1 MVEVWGTNV
10 YLNPQNT
17 KLTGPVLVHNSLG
30 AADTDLGTKW
40 MLPYHA
46 SLTTDGSGNVTIIDA
61 DGTQRV
67 FTKDATSTPQTYTAN
82 KEDAVLISTRSK
94 TVEVCSRAPF
104 LPAPRGSS
112 LEPRR
117 REMNEVNRGSGIE
130 GYCEFADIFNATQ

>member
-1 MVEVWGTNV
+1 MSLEVAAVSLAVEVGGGTNV
-10 YLNPQNT
+10 YLNPRNT
-17 KLTGPVLVHNSLG
+17 KLSGPVLVHNSLG

-82 KEDAVLISTRSK
+82 KEGAVLIGTPSK

-104 LPAPRGSS
+104 LPAPGERVGDRG
-112 LEPRR
+112 
-117 REMNEVNRGSGIE
+117 
-130 GYCEFADIFNATQ
+130 